1 MLRPMLASRAGKL
14 YTGTMMFHGD
24 SRLLA
29 DTSITVDML
38 EADLE
43 LWLEHC
49 TTRDILAV
57 LNYARHHCKADAA
70 PGAAAAGILSIGKLL
85 FICLR
90 RCPNGVLPRLVF
102 SQALVNIHRRNPIY
116 FGKRPIVSV
125 AGEIVGITRCAL
137 SKVRRRTLIDTGAHA
152 YFTCT

>member
-1 MLRPMLASRAGKL
+1 MLASRAGKL

-29 DTSITVDML
+29 DTSVTVDML

-49 TTRDILAV
+49 TVRDILKV
-57 LNYARHHCKADAA
+57 LTFARHHCKADAA
-70 PGAAAAGILSIGKLL
+70 PDTAGPGILSIAKLL

-90 RCPNGVLPRLVF
+90 RCPNGVLPQKVF

-116 FGKRPIVSV
+116 FGKRPIVNV
-125 AGEIVGITRCAL
+125 AGEITAIIRCVLA
-137 SKVRRRTLIDTGAHA
+137 KVRRRTLIDTGAHA
-152 YFTCT
+152 YLTCT

>member
-1 MLRPMLASRAGKL
+1 
-14 YTGTMMFHGD
+14 MMFHGD
-24 SRLLA
+24 SRLLP
-29 DTSITVDML
+29 DTSVTVDML

-43 LWLEHC
+43 LWLENC
-49 TTRDILAV
+49 TGRDILQ
-57 LNYARHHCKADAA
+57 
-70 PGAAAAGILSIGKLL
+70 ILSIARHTCKSDPASGNAGPGIVSIAKLL

-90 RCPNGVLPRLVF
+90 RCPNGILPRIVF

-116 FGKRPIVSV
+116 FGNRPIVSV

-137 SKVRRRTLIDTGAHA
+137 SKVRHRTLIDTGAHA